1 MAREDAPPSVFVDA
15 NVLFSGV
22 RAAAGPP
29 AEILALHAA
38 GLITIVISRQIVEE
52 LVRNLRKKEPAAL
65 PAAMAFFDVAEPIL
79 ASDPDEDSVDRLA
92 GHVNPND
99 APIIAAALTAEIT
112 YFVTGDRQLAD
123 EIKAIAPSFAVLS
136 PREFIEELTN
146 D

>member
-22 RAAAGPP
+22 RATAGPP

-65 PAAMAFFDVAEPIL
+65 PVAIAFFDGAEPIL
-79 ASDPDEDSVDRLA
+79 ASDPDEGAVDRLA
-92 GHVNPND
+92 GHVNAND
-99 APIIAAALTAEIT
+99 APIVATALTAEIT

-123 EIKAIAPSFAVLS
+123 EVKAIAPSFAVLS
-136 PREFIEELTN
+136 PREFIDEFTH